1 MNVAT
6 ICQLTWMCT
15 SNDDHPNDAGYT
27 VIATT
32 VVAKL
37 S

>member
-1 MNVAT
+1 MNVAA

-15 SNDDHPNDAGYT
+15 SNDDHPNNTGYA

-37 S
+37 A